1 MTGEEGPRIRADF
14 ACRGWSIQHDLGTRL
29 SWGDAVA
36 LYECLASDLSTYTGA
51 GAAHMPFR
59 MDATAVIQS
68 MITGATGMLGDL
80 DPDKVRRAARQVT
93 EQERREAE
101 KSMSSIFDM

>member
-1 MTGEEGPRIRADF
+1 MQR
-14 ACRGWSIQHDLGTRL
+14 DLGKRL

-59 MDATAVIQS
+59 MDATAIIQS
-68 MITGATGMLGDL
+68 MMTGATGMLGDL
-80 DPDKVRRAARQVT
+80 DPDKVRRAAMQVT

-101 KSMSSIFDM
+101 MTMSSLFDV

>member
-1 MTGEEGPRIRADF
+1 
-14 ACRGWSIQHDLGTRL
+14 
-29 SWGDAVA
+29 
-36 LYECLASDLSTYTGA
+36 
-51 GAAHMPFR
+51 MPFR

-80 DPDKVRRAARQVT
+80 DPDKVRRAAMQVT

>member
-1 MTGEEGPRIRADF
+1 
-14 ACRGWSIQHDLGTRL
+14 
-29 SWGDAVA
+29 
-36 LYECLASDLSTYTGA
+36 
-51 GAAHMPFR
+51 MPFR

-93 EQERREAE
+93 AQERREAE
-101 KSMSSIFDM
+101 KTMSSIFDM